1 MTDIVAAAPEKASRK
16 KGLLVPLVAT
26 LVLGGAGFASSF
38 LGFWSPSG
46 LLSGGE
52 EAAPV
57 STEHLSVEF
66 IDIPTIE
73 IVIPGGRAQSLVLS
87 ATIETDTAHKAEVT
101 HLMPRVS
108 DAFTT
113 FLSGVDPA
121 AYDKRGVLEVIRA
134 ELVTRTR
141 FVLGEEPVKDLLITE
156 FRFK

>member
-1 MTDIVAAAPEKASRK
+1 MTDIVAAAPEQMSAK
-16 KGLLVPLVAT
+16 KGLLVPLAAT
-26 LVLGGAGFASSF
+26 LILGGAGFAVSY
-38 LGFWSPSG
+38 LGVWSPSDWAFG
-46 LLSGGE
+46 ADAPQI
-52 EAAPV
+52 AAQG
-57 STEHLSVEF
+57 VEF
-66 IDIPTIE
+66 IEIPKIE
-73 IVIPGGRAQSLVLS
+73 IAIPGGRGRSLILS
-87 ATIETDTAHKAEVT
+87 ALIETDPVHAPTVT

-113 FLSGVDPA
+113 FLSGIDPT

>member
-1 MTDIVAAAPEKASRK
+1 MTEAVAAPAEKAPGK
-16 KGLLVPLVAT
+16 KKLLIPLVAV
-26 LVLGGAGFASSF
+26 LALGGGFASTF
-38 LGFWSPSG
+38 LGFWSPSA
-46 LLSGGE
+46 LF
-52 EAAPV
+52 AAPAPPAAV
-57 STEHLSVEF
+57 SQHPDVTFVDVPT
-66 IDIPTIE
+66 IDILL
-73 IVIPGGRAQSLVLS
+73 PGGRARSLVLS
-87 ATIETDTAHKAEVT
+87 ATIETDSTHKADVQ

-141 FVLGEEPVKDLLITE
+141 FVLGDEPVKDLLITE

>member
-1 MTDIVAAAPEKASRK
+1 MTEAVADAAQIPRGK
-16 KGLLVPLVAT
+16 KRLLVPIAVA
-26 LVLGGAGFASSF
+26 LVLGGGGFVSTY
-38 LGFWSPSG
+38 LGFWSPAG
-46 LLSGGE
+46 LME
-52 EAAPV
+52 QPAA
-57 STEHLSVEF
+57 TESLTAHAAVEF
-66 IDIPTIE
+66 IDVPRIE
-73 IVIPGGRAQSLVLS
+73 IVVPGGRARTLILA
-87 ATIETDTAHKAEVT
+87 ATIETDASHAADVR

-113 FLSGVDPA
+113 FLSGVDPN

>member
-1 MTDIVAAAPEKASRK
+1 MTDIVAAAPEKAPRK
-16 KGLLVPLVAT
+16 KGLLVPLAAT
-26 LVLGGAGFASSF
+26 LVLGGAGFASSY
-38 LGFWSPSG
+38 LGFWSPAS
-46 LLSGGE
+46 LLQGTPE
-52 EAAPV
+52 PEV

-73 IVIPGGRAQSLVLS
+73 IVIPGGRARSLVLS
-87 ATIETDTAHKAEVT
+87 ATIETDTSHKAEVT